1 MEFVNFSDAVA
12 RQFERMQEYQLFK
25 TDIKGDVLW
34 KHYLDS
40 FPEGSNPIHK
50 ERTEHDCQNCKQ
62 FIRNAGNIIAII
74 DGKIVSIWD
83 IRLEGTLHPY
93 QVVADAMAKKV
104 KSKAINTVFLT
115 TEGRIGTNVTYA
127 IDAMKGID
135 KQEPIA
141 WNHFSIKIP
150 KKHQCANSTI
160 GEKLNATNTLVQVF
174 KRALSELT
182 IDSVETVIDL
192 IEQGSLYRGD
202 EYKHMLVLFGDA
214 KRIFEEEPTKKKKD
228 LFCWSIFDSLPANV
242 LSIRNTVIGSLLVDL
257 SEDADLTYAV
267 RAFENK
273 VAPTNY
279 KRPTSL
285 ITRTMISKAEKLV
298 DELGYTS
305 ALDRRYAVTEDITI
319 NNVLFADREARKAM
333 SVFDDLPTKSE
344 TVKAYDSIAE
354 VSILN
359 FIETILPK
367 AETIELF
374 VENSHVQN
382 FVSLIAPKDS
392 NSKNMLKW
400 DNNFS
405 WAYQG
410 DVTDSI
416 KQRVKAAG
424 GNVEG
429 DFRASLS
436 WFNGDDLD
444 LHLTEP
450 GGFHIYFRNKKSP
463 NNGKLDVDMNAGG
476 KTNSID
482 PVENITYADKSSMK
496 HGTYKLVVNNY
507 NKRSSTNVGFDVELE
522 FDGKITKFSHPNA
535 MANGANVTV
544 ATFKYSSSG
553 IEFIEKI
560 ASEETPKEIWN
571 INTQKFQ
578 KVSMIMNSP
587 NHWDGNGVGNKH
599 YMFMLDKCVNNQA
612 ARGFF
617 NEFLTDELKDHRKV
631 FEVLGSKLK
640 TKPSDNQL
648 SGLGFSSTQR
658 NSVLCKVSGS
668 FSRTIKLIF

>member
-12 RQFERMQEYQLFK
+12 RQFERMQEYQLFR

-40 FPEGSNPIHK
+40 FPEGSNPIYK

-62 FIRNAGNIIAII
+62 FIRNAGNIVAII
-74 DGKIVSIWD
+74 DGKIVTIWD
-83 IRLEGTLHPY
+83 VAIDEPY
-93 QVVADAMAKKV
+93 NSVAKALSKKV
-104 KSKAINTVFLT
+104 KSKAINTVFLST
-115 TEGRIGTNVTYA
+115 DGRIGTNVTYA
-127 IDAMKGID
+127 VDAMKGID

-242 LSIRNTVIGSLLVDL
+242 LGIRNTVIGSLLVDL

-267 RAFENK
+267 KAFENK

-279 KRPTSL
+279 KRPTAL
-285 ITRTMISKAEKLV
+285 ITKTMITKAEKLV

-305 ALDRRYAVTEDITI
+305 ALSRRYATAEDITI

-333 SVFDDLPTKSE
+333 SAFDDLPTKSE
-344 TVKAYDSIAE
+344 TIKAYDSIAE

-374 VENSHVQN
+374 IENKHQGN
-382 FVSLIAPKDS
+382 FVSLIAPKNPD
-392 NSKNMLKW
+392 SKNMLKW
-400 DNNFS
+400 HNNFS

-410 DVTDSI
+410 DFTDSM
-416 KQRVKAAG
+416 KERVKSAG

-429 DFRASLS
+429 FLRFSLQWNENMEDGS
-436 WFNGDDLD
+436 IDLD
-444 LHLTEP
+444 AHAYEP
-450 GGFHIYFRNKKSP
+450 NGRHIYFQNMVGR
-463 NNGKLDVDMNAGG
+463 LDVDNTHPGDSVA
-476 KTNSID
+476 
-482 PVENITYADKSSMK
+482 VENIVWPNKSNTEHGEYSFRVHNYSNRTCEGGFSAEIECDGKTYSFSYNKPIRGRQFVDVA
-496 HGTYKLVVNNY
+496 KLVNSNGVF
-507 NKRSSTNVGFDVELE
+507 KLKDAL
-522 FDGKITKFSHPNA
+522 DNA
-535 MANGANVTV
+535 ESV
-544 ATFKYSSSG
+544 
-553 IEFIEKI
+553 
-560 ASEETPKEIWN
+560 KEIWG
-571 INTQKFQ
+571 ISTQKFQ
-578 KVSMIMNSP
+578 KVSMVMNSP
-587 NHWDGNGVGNKH
+587 NHWDGQGGGNKH
-599 YMFMLDKCVNNQA
+599 YMFMLDKCVNDQA

-640 TKPSDNQL
+640 TEPSDNQL